1 MLSATSKSVRFSLLK
16 VRILHAQTT
25 SPRSIPCRGRVADKV
40 CRQFQST
47 SNAVALKIREAG
59 YETPLV
65 ILAVYLK
72 FSKSSDS
79 TITDDIAVDNILIT
93 WSELLERSTPD
104 QYPIET
110 SQGRDI

>member
-1 MLSATSKSVRFSLLK
+1 MYPY
-16 VRILHAQTT
+16 Q
-25 SPRSIPCRGRVADKV
+25 GRVADKV

-59 YETPLV
+59 YETPLM

-93 WSELLERSTPD
+93 WLVLLERSAPD
-104 QYPIET
+104 PVSYTHLTLPT
-110 SQGRDI
+110 KA

>member
-1 MLSATSKSVRFSLLK
+1 M
-16 VRILHAQTT
+16 
-25 SPRSIPCRGRVADKV
+25 
-40 CRQFQST
+40 
-47 SNAVALKIREAG
+47 
-59 YETPLV
+59 

-93 WSELLERSTPD
+93 WSELLERSAPD

-110 SQGRDI
+110 SQEQDI